1 MLRIYTPV
9 ASVPLQNAI
18 RPKNPTIMSHQIME
32 WLRKLR
38 MDWKKSVLMEML
50 DYAGL
55 GIRGN

>member
-1 MLRIYTPV
+1 
-9 ASVPLQNAI
+9 
-18 RPKNPTIMSHQIME
+18 ME

-38 MDWKKSVLMEML
+38 MDGKKSVLMEML